1 MFRHTSLRS
10 YQQRNRRKKDE
21 SIQKTVPSLI
31 SASFSIIELEK
42 NQCLMYLITSGVL
55 LLKYTVI

>member
-1 MFRHTSLRS
+1 MSRGIGDVYKRQDL
-10 YQQRNRRKKDE
+10 
-21 SIQKTVPSLI
+21 KTVPSLI

>member
-1 MFRHTSLRS
+1 M
-10 YQQRNRRKKDE
+10 
-21 SIQKTVPSLI
+21 PSLI

-42 NQCLMYLITSGVL
+42 YQCLMYLITSGVL

>member
-21 SIQKTVPSLI
+21 SIQKTD
-31 SASFSIIELEK
+31 SIITIK
-42 NQCLMYLITSGVL
+42 F
-55 LLKYTVI
+55 

>member
-1 MFRHTSLRS
+1 MRS
-10 YQQRNRRKKDE
+10 TFKVLFYVNGSK
-21 SIQKTVPSLI
+21 SLI